1 MANQNLGIPQ
11 YPMVNGG
18 YVPVRGGY
26 ELALATQQPSI
37 LAQGQTVQGLQNQ
50 WLQQLSQGGM
60 KERAAAGVGVQVTP
74 TTSNI
79 WQNMGAAIN
88 DAPLAL
94 PAPSEKALNAHRVHN
109 EKLAEAAAK
118 GRNIGYTI
126 DGKQY
131 LATRGGDIEFTENG
145 KTVKMDANGN
155 PVKTSVT
162 EVPSGKSPVG
172 TETPVQAGK
181 EQAPKV
187 AGGDTSVPTGNEEA
201 PKGTKKHKNTGNKE
215 KWSGLKFQEGSGKG
229 PQPGDYAGVHVDQK
243 AHNKKQAEYDKMFAD
258 LDKADKEGRKAA
270 VEANK
275 GKKSGVVGAEAKAQK
290 QRIADLEKEIAD
302 LKKNAGKEG
311 TNLKEY
317 KQRFRKF
324 KKADNINK
332 LKKFGKW
339 AGIAAAVGIIGTA
352 IWALCKNKKD
362 DAVAEETTPTVPV
375 LEENPEQAQDST
387 DVTTPVVPPVTPEVP
402 PVVEE
407 TPEEETTTNLEYT
420 VKKGDNIWN
429 IAKAQL
435 EVELGRT
442 PTLKEIKTRETTIM
456 KNNPELKWED
466 DNYRVIIQPGQVINI
481 AA

>member
-50 WLQQLSQGGM
+50 WLQQLSQGM

-131 LATRGGDIEFTENG
+131 LATRGGEIEFTENG

-172 TETPVQAGK
+172 TETPAQAGK

-362 DAVAEETTPTVPV
+362 DAVAEETPV
-375 LEENPEQAQDST
+375 
-387 DVTTPVVPPVTPEVP
+387 VTTPPATEEDTTTVVTTPPAEET
-402 PVVEE
+402 PVVTTPPTEE
-407 TPEEETTTNLEYT
+407 TPEEETTPANLKYT

-442 PTLKEIKTRETTIM
+442 PTLREIKNRETTIM